1 MYYKL
6 LTISNYSFFFYF
18 KLKFNVR
25 LSYRIYLSTVNFYF
39 LFLDYIYLINYIK
52 RYSSVHLNLFF
63 LPVTV
68 KTYSVLRSPFVYSK
82 SKEHFEVINYKVFFN
97 IIPNIK
103 SSLYIAFFDKL
114 ISSVKLSQSKFH
126 FKKFTVLCSTRL

>member
-97 IIPNIK
+97 
-103 SSLYIAFFDKL
+103 LYH
-114 ISSVKLSQSKFH
+114 SKDFI
-126 FKKFTVLCSTRL
+126 